1 MCTLCCCG
9 KVVIYRN
16 VRRFPRPRV
25 FFHPWLL
32 KRQLLGVFKPR
43 RPKYLPS
50 SDSVFILYANLPHHK
65 WIFPDMAYFNTS
77 TTNHQGFTSPPPPH
91 LYDLLHFS
99 REAADDVRVL
109 LLHVLLTL
117 GTGNDTSIN
126 EFFKYISTKHSSGFV
141 KQPSKKRN
149 ANGSDFLS
157 PYKI

>member
-1 MCTLCCCG
+1 MCEDSQGRACFFILGCWRGNSSVFSNQEDQNTSSCLRPTLR
-9 KVVIYRN
+9 I
-16 VRRFPRPRV
+16 
-25 FFHPWLL
+25 
-32 KRQLLGVFKPR
+32 
-43 RPKYLPS
+43 
-50 SDSVFILYANLPHHK
+50 VFILYANLPHHK
-65 WIFPDMAYFNTS
+65 WIFPDMAYFNTL
-77 TTNHQGFTSPPPPH
+77 TTNHQGFTSPPPH

-149 ANGSDFLS
+149 ANGSD
-157 PYKI
+157 YKI